1 MLEKKAKSIFE
12 RVAPVYDYL
21 EYLPEE
27 LAFSKWRKLLW
38 SMVDG
43 DRVLE
48 IGVGTGKNVL
58 YYPSDITMY
67 ACDISWNM
75 LNIARKKSYIDLS
88 SIKLTIM
95 DVEDLAYKDN
105 SFDSVVGSF
114 IICSVDDTLKTFNEI
129 QRVCKPDGKILLLEN
144 VRSKNKLI
152 GPIMDVINIF
162 TSQIK
167 GANITRP
174 TIDNLKKSNL
184 IVEKF
189 IPLFLDISWIIVC
202 RNVKK

>member
-1 MLEKKAKSIFE
+1 MNKRAKSIFE

-38 SMVDG
+38 NMVEG
-43 DRVLE
+43 DKALE
-48 IGVGTGKNVL
+48 LGIGTGKNVP
-58 YYPSDITMY
+58 YYPPEKTLH

-75 LNIARKKSYIDLS
+75 VSIARKKSYIDLS
-88 SIKLTIM
+88 RVYLSIM
-95 DVEDLAYKDN
+95 DIEDLAYTDN
-105 SFDSVVGSF
+105 SFDTVVGSF
-114 IICSVDDTLKTFNEI
+114 IICSVDDALKSFKEI
-129 QRVCKPDGKILLLEN
+129 QRVCKPNGRILLLEN

-152 GPIMDVINIF
+152 GQIMDVVNFF
-162 TSQIK
+162 TSRIK

-174 TIDNLKKSNL
+174 TIDNIKKSS
-184 IVEKF
+184 IVVEKF

-202 RNVKK
+202 KNVK